1 MDRLASPPTGKGIAV
16 IDGVA
21 FALISAMFIGA
32 AAEGSWSEAA
42 EQFVLGPVAPSLDLR
57 NMLTQYLVRRS
68 CALFDDVARRRRE
81 ALAAGAFQAW
91 RDALRKEILMEF
103 GAMPFGDAGGTL
115 NIRPVSRHERTGFV
129 IENVLFESL
138 PGLDVNG
145 SLFLP
150 DAAVFPPPWPG
161 IVIPVGHSTKTGES
175 YQLPA
180 QAFARMGYAAI
191 TFDPPGM
198 AGEKQPGN
206 DHFADGVRCYLTG
219 HSSNRYFI
227 IDALR
232 CIDYLATRPDIDL
245 RNGVGMTGVSGGGV
259 TTMFAAV
266 LDDRIKVAG
275 PSCCAVSKA
284 LHPILDNYAECPE
297 VLPIGRLAHYDDVD
311 LLVAAMP
318 ATVLLMAGA
327 GDEVFTESMSR
338 RIAEEVASAF
348 EQAGFPDRFSFFLDP
363 GGHAYT
369 LAMAVEFA
377 KRMDAVVRG
386 TPGRALPEIAENDLE
401 MLPADF
407 LMCRPRLDRN
417 IYSINCDMAAALRSA
432 RSGLPIGEA
441 VRCVANATS
450 PIPAPEAR
458 SGEPALVWAHYL
470 QEWLFRPEPGIELP
484 ATYLYPSKPGWRGAA
499 LLYFDDR
506 GRWTDLR
513 TQGLLAQITRALDR
527 DTEGPAILTV
537 DVRGWGDTQAA
548 AVRYDIAGWGGRE
561 RWIAYVSA
569 GISDGVLAMRIRD
582 GLAALAWLRDRPEID
597 PKRIIVG
604 GRGMGGVVA
613 LQIAAADAAVCGVFS
628 VDALAAFEF
637 LASSESYAWPPEAFL
652 PGVLQ
657 HYDLP
662 ELAAA
667 LAMPT
672 LIVNPL
678 DAAKKSLTK
687 EQAETCYV
695 AAMKHGGAFRF
706 CPGANDTAIREFVQG
721 IANR

>member
-1 MDRLASPPTGKGIAV
+1 MS
-16 IDGVA
+16 
-21 FALISAMFIGA
+21 ALFIGA
-32 AAEGSWSEAA
+32 ASDGSWREAA
-42 EQFVLGPVAPSLDLR
+42 EQFALGPTPPNLDLR

-68 CALFDDVARRRRE
+68 CALLDDVARRRRE
-81 ALAAGAFQAW
+81 ALAAGTFQAW
-91 RDALRKEILMEF
+91 RDTLREEILAEF
-103 GAMPFGDAGGTL
+103 GPMPFGASGGPL
-115 NIRPVSRHERTGFV
+115 NARSVSRHERNGFIV
-129 IENVLFESL
+129 ENVLFESL

-150 DAAVFPPPWPG
+150 DRAVFPPPWPA

-206 DHFADGVRCYLTG
+206 DHFSDGVRCYLTG

-232 CIDYLATRPDIDL
+232 CIDYLGTRPDIDL
-245 RNGVGMTGVSGGGV
+245 SKGVGMTGVSGGGG

-297 VLPIGRLAHYDDVD
+297 VLPIGRLAQYDDVD

-338 RIAEEVASAF
+338 RIAGEVAGAF
-348 EQAGFPDRFSFFLDP
+348 DQAGYPDRFSFFLDP

-369 LAMAVEFA
+369 HAMAVDFA

-386 TPGRALPEIAENDLE
+386 EPGRVLPKIAEDDLE
-401 MLPADF
+401 MLPADL

-417 IYSINCDMAAALRSA
+417 IYSINRDTAADLRNA
-432 RSGLPIGEA
+432 RRGLPIGDA
-441 VRCVANATS
+441 VRRVANATTS
-450 PIPAPEAR
+450 IPAPEAR

-470 QEWLFRPEPGIELP
+470 QEWLFQPELGIELP

-527 DTEGPAILTV
+527 DTDGPAILTV
-537 DVRGWGDTQAA
+537 DLRGWGDTQAA
-548 AVRYDIAGWGGRE
+548 DVRYDIAGWGSRD

-569 GISDGVLAMRIRD
+569 GIGDGVLAMRIRD
-582 GLAALAWLRDRPEID
+582 GLAALAWLRERREID

-613 LQIAAADAAVCGVFS
+613 LHVAAADATVAGVFS

-637 LASSESYAWPPEAFL
+637 LVTSESYAWPPEAFL
-652 PGVLQ
+652 PGVLL

-662 ELAAA
+662 DLAAA
-667 LAMPT
+667 LDMPT
-672 LIVNPL
+672 LIANPL
-678 DAAKKSLTK
+678 DAVKESLPR
-687 EQAETCYV
+687 ERAETCYTT
-695 AAMKHGGAFRF
+695 ALKRGGAFRL
-706 CPGANDTAIREFVQG
+706 CAGANDAAVREFVQG